1 MQQQALQS
9 TAKSWRRHAATA
21 LCTNLLNLT
30 AIVIK
35 AVGRHGNVATPY
47 QREMQMMHTSE
58 ISADPAADYRQH
70 DMKLNCASLEN
81 SVIEKINN
89 EISKGL
95 YLC

>member
-21 LCTNLLNLT
+21 SCTNLLNLT

-47 QREMQMMHTSE
+47 QREMQ
-58 ISADPAADYRQH
+58 RQL
-70 DMKLNCASLEN
+70 DLDKTALR
-81 SVIEKINN
+81 
-89 EISKGL
+89 
-95 YLC
+95 